1 MSLERIAEAARSYRP
16 ILDKACA
23 TACADMW
30 REGDYSDFELRE
42 GYKELWKL
50 SEGQDLA
57 YDRPSI
63 GLHYALWYH
72 LQRTHLLIRGLL
84 PLLAHSQTP
93 LTIYDV
99 GCGTGATA
107 WAAAVIAQ
115 SCRDAN
121 VDVPRVRL
129 HGCDTSP
136 FMLEASDRLW
146 LALPDELTSHFTPEN
161 QLRSWSEYRP
171 DEDNRSKLVVASYL
185 LNASDQR
192 YLKEIEG
199 SLTRFADGVGA
210 KRLLMLLP
218 SNKAHLAE
226 ALRQNRSWQRQ
237 TGFRAFPYIW
247 EGRIDN
253 VANLRKSL
261 LQSIRRISSRDP
273 VWANRGSNYRYFA
286 RTTGELFK
294 PRVAWLEL
302 NDEQD
307 KCANP
312 TETTYTALVGP
323 AGSGK
328 SVVLVERLV
337 RVIESATLEAPRIL
351 VTSFNKGMVEQLI
364 KWISERI
371 DGSDSDMKIVVT
383 RRVLGEADC
392 DMAVKNAYQA
402 NAKIWFRNR
411 DKLPTQ
417 VWKKPT
423 QELELL
429 RGPAAAARI
438 SDSKPLKGSKWIGR
452 DFLANELELVLY
464 GMEAMDYD
472 TYVDSSKLARRG
484 RPRLGRG
491 QRALL
496 WPYIIAYS
504 NLRTPHN
511 RYLRRRMR
519 AWRYNEQA
527 LNRGERIALQE
538 TFRDVT
544 HVFVDEVQDMT
555 RADIRLLAH
564 TLSNRKRLFVT
575 GDSAQALHTHGI
587 NPLRG
592 IAHTR
597 WRIHRLYGSYRLPA
611 LMSSVL
617 AEPARS
623 ILDDQV
629 RRGADGEG
637 GVPDLC
643 RTAVP
648 GPRPVV
654 VSGDHADEIAQA
666 MERMRCFV
674 PEDIVPMD
682 NQLTLTWHI
691 VHEQGSSGKLYD
703 LLDRTDTRV
712 RKCSMLTV
720 KGLELPLVILPTD
733 VRPPSGKSVPEWVY
747 TALTRANGV
756 LMIAV
761 HPEDTLPSV
770 AEVLRLLD
778 TDKLNTDKLMFWD
791 QAAKDAWHEMLRGA
805 GR

>member
-84 PLLAHSQTP
+84 PLLANSQTP
-93 LTIYDV
+93 LTIYDI
-99 GCGTGATA
+99 GYGTGATA

-146 LALPDELTSHFTPEN
+146 LALPDELTSHFTPQN
-161 QLRSWSEYRP
+161 RLGSWSDSRL
-171 DEDNRSKLVVASYL
+171 DEDISSKLVVASYL
-185 LNASDQR
+185 LNSSDQR
-192 YLKEIEG
+192 YLDEIDD
-199 SLTRFADGVGA
+199 SLTRFADRVGA
-210 KRLLMLLP
+210 ESLLMLLP
-218 SNKAHLAE
+218 APKAHLAE
-226 ALRQNRSWQRQ
+226 ALHRNRNWQRRK
-237 TGFRAFPYIW
+237 GFRASSHIW
-247 EGRIDN
+247 RGRIDN
-253 VANLRKSL
+253 VTNVRTSL
-261 LQSIRRISSRDP
+261 LRSIGEVSPRDP
-273 VWANRGSNYRYFA
+273 AWTNGVPNYRYFA
-286 RTTGELFK
+286 RATGELFR
-294 PRVAWLEL
+294 PRVTWLEL
-302 NDEQD
+302 NEEQD
-307 KCANP
+307 RWAEP
-312 TETTYTALVGP
+312 TDTTCTALVGP

-337 RVIESATLEAPRIL
+337 RVIESARLEAPRIL
-351 VTSFNKGMVEQLI
+351 VTSFNKYMVEQLI
-364 KWISERI
+364 EWTRERI
-371 DGSDSDMKIVVT
+371 DVSDSADLISD
-383 RRVLGEADC
+383 GEKGTPGDAC
-392 DMAVKNAYQA
+392 WNMTVRNAYQLIT
-402 NAKIWFRNR
+402 KIWFRNR

-417 VWKKPT
+417 VWEEPT
-423 QELELL
+423 QKLQLL
-429 RGPAAAARI
+429 KGPAAPVRT
-438 SDSKPLKGSKWIGR
+438 SDSNTPRGSRWTSGE
-452 DFLANELELVLY
+452 FLENELELVLY
-464 GMEAMDYD
+464 GMEAMDYER
-472 TYVDSSKLARRG
+472 YVDSSKLVRSG

-496 WPYIIAYS
+496 WPYLIERS
-504 NLRTPHN
+504 RLDTKHNLHLHKRMTSWRHN
-511 RYLRRRMR
+511 
-519 AWRYNEQA
+519 EKA
-527 LNRGERIALQE
+527 LKSGERIALQE
-538 TFRDVT
+538 GFRDVT

-629 RRGADGEG
+629 RRGTDGEG

-654 VSGDHADEIAQA
+654 VSVTDRNGVLEA
-666 MERMRCFV
+666 MEAMGSYDNEAV
-674 PEDIVPMD
+674 SSEVTWYIVRSRGKRSCIYENLERQGD
-682 NQLTLTWHI
+682 SDRYLIEQLT
-691 VHEQGSSGKLYD
+691 
-703 LLDRTDTRV
+703 
-712 RKCSMLTV
+712 MLKH
-720 KGLELPLVILPTD
+720 KGLERPLVIFPTD
-733 VRPPSGKSVPEWVY
+733 ILPHPRKSVPEWVY
-747 TALTRANGV
+747 SALTRARAV

-761 HPEDTLPSV
+761 HPQNTHPEV
-770 AEVLRLLD
+770 AEVMTKLD
-778 TDKLNTDKLMFWD
+778 PKKLMFWN
-791 QAAKDAWHEMLRGA
+791 QEAVEAWQTMAAGSD
-805 GR
+805 